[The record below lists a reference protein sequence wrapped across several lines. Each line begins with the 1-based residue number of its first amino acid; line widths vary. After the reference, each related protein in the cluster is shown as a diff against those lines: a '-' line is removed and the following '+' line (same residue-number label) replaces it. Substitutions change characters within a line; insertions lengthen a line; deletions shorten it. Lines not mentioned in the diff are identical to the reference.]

1 MSPSSKVVAL
11 NTLLHWNLM
20 PNDFLWVEKYRP
32 KTIEDCILP
41 TDVKATFKS
50 FVEQGEIP
58 NLLLSGTAGVG
69 KTTIAKALCNELGAD
84 FYVINGSDE
93 GRFLDT
99 VRNQAK
105 TFASTV
111 SLTSTSRHKVLII
124 DEADNTTPDVQLL
137 LRASIEEFQKNCRFI
152 FTCNFKNKIIE
163 PLHSR
168 TTVIDFNV
176 RGKSKQ
182 ALAGQFFERCRD
194 ILTREEVRYNDK
206 VVATVVQ
213 KYFPDFRRTINELQ
227 RYSSTGSID
236 TGILAALG
244 DAKIDSLTE
253 YLKNKKFNDVKKWVT
268 QNLDSDPTAI
278 MRKLYDSLS
287 TIMEGP
293 SVAAAVLIIA
303 EYQYKSAFVVDQE
316 INLLACLTQI
326 MLECDFK

>member
-1 MSPSSKVVAL
+1 M
-11 NTLLHWNLM
+11 
-20 PNDFLWVEKYRP
+20 NDFLWVEKYRP

-41 TDVKATFKS
+41 TDIKETFKS
-50 FVEQGEIP
+50 FIEQGEIP

-69 KTTIAKALCNELGAD
+69 KTTIAKALCNQLGAD

-105 TFASTV
+105 NFAATV
-111 SLTSTSRHKVLII
+111 SLTATSRHKVLII

-137 LRASIEEFQKNCRFI
+137 LRASIEEFQRNCRFI

-176 RGKSKQ
+176 RGKIKQ
-182 ALAGQFFERCRD
+182 TLAGQFFERCRD
-194 ILTREEVRYNDK
+194 ILTREKVRFNDK
-206 VVATVVQ
+206 VVATVIQ
-213 KYFPDFRRTINELQ
+213 KYFPDFRRTLNELQ

-244 DAKIDSLTE
+244 DAKIDSLTD
-253 YLKNKKFNDVKKWVT
+253 YLKHKKFNDVKKLVK
-268 QNLDSDPTAI
+268 QNLDSDPTSI
-278 MRKLYDSLS
+278 MRKLYDTLS
-287 TIMEGP
+287 SMMEGP

-326 MLECDFK
+326 MLECEFK

>member
-1 MSPSSKVVAL
+1 
-11 NTLLHWNLM
+11 M

-32 KTIEDCILP
+32 QKVEDCILP
-41 TDVKATFKS
+41 TEVKTTFKS
-50 FVEQGEIP
+50 FIEQGEIP

-84 FYVINGSDE
+84 FYIINGSDE

-111 SLTSTSRHKVLII
+111 SLTSESRHKVLII

-213 KYFPDFRRTINELQ
+213 KYFPDFRRTLNELQ

-268 QNLDSDPTAI
+268 QNIDSDPTAI

-293 SVAAAVLIIA
+293 SIAAAVLIIA

>member
-1 MSPSSKVVAL
+1 M
-11 NTLLHWNLM
+11 
-20 PNDFLWVEKYRP
+20 NDFLWVEKYRP

-41 TDVKATFKS
+41 IDIKETFKS
-50 FVEQGEIP
+50 FIEQGEIP

-105 TFASTV
+105 NFAATV
-111 SLTSTSRHKVLII
+111 SLTATSRHKVLII

-137 LRASIEEFQKNCRFI
+137 LRASIEEFQRNCRFI

-176 RGKSKQ
+176 RGKIKQ
-182 ALAGQFFERCRD
+182 TLAGQFFERCRD
-194 ILTREEVRYNDK
+194 ILTREKVRFNDK
-206 VVATVVQ
+206 VVATVIQ
-213 KYFPDFRRTINELQ
+213 KYFPDFRRTLNELQ

-244 DAKIDSLTE
+244 DAKIDSLTD
-253 YLKNKKFNDVKKWVT
+253 YLKHKKFNDVKKWVT
-268 QNLDSDPTAI
+268 QNLDSDPTSI
-278 MRKLYDSLS
+278 MRKLYDTLS
-287 TIMEGP
+287 SMMEGP
-293 SVAAAVLIIA
+293 TVAAAVLIIA

-326 MLECDFK
+326 MLECEFK

>member
-1 MSPSSKVVAL
+1 M
-11 NTLLHWNLM
+11 
-20 PNDFLWVEKYRP
+20 FLWVEKYRP
-32 KTIEDCILP
+32 KTIEECILP
-41 TDVKATFKS
+41 EDTKQVFQG
-50 FVEQGEIP
+50 FLEQGEIP
-58 NLLLSGTAGVG
+58 NLLLSGSAGVG
-69 KTTIAKALCNELGAD
+69 KTTIAKALCDELGAD
-84 FYVINGSDE
+84 SYVINGSDE

-111 SLTSTSRHKVLII
+111 SLTSESRHKVLII

-137 LRASIEEFQKNCRFI
+137 LRSSIEEFQKNCRFI

-168 TTVIDFNV
+168 TTVIEFNT

-182 ALAGQFFERCRD
+182 NLAALFFERCRD
-194 ILTREEVRYNDK
+194 ILTKEEVRFNDK

-213 KYFPDFRRTINELQ
+213 KYFPDFRRTLNELQ

-244 DAKIDSLTE
+244 DVNVDDLVSC
-253 YLKNKKFNDVKKWVT
+253 LKNKNFNEVKKWVT
-268 QNLDSDPTAI
+268 QNLDSDTTAI
-278 MRKLYDSLS
+278 MRRLYNSLS
-287 TIMEGP
+287 GIMEGP

-303 EYQYKSAFVVDQE
+303 EYQYKAAFVVDQE

-326 MLECDFK
+326 MLECEFK

>member
-1 MSPSSKVVAL
+1 M
-11 NTLLHWNLM
+11 M
-20 PNDFLWVEKYRP
+20 NDFLWVEKYRP
-32 KTIEDCILP
+32 QTVEDCILP
-41 TDVKATFKS
+41 ADVKNTFQA
-50 FVEQGEIP
+50 FIDNGEIP

-69 KTTIAKALCNELGAD
+69 KTTIAKALCNQLGAD

-111 SLTSTSRHKVLII
+111 SLTSESRHKVLII

-168 TTVIDFNV
+168 TTVVDFNV
-176 RGKSKQ
+176 RGKNKQ
-182 ALAGQFFERCRD
+182 NLAALFFERCRD
-194 ILTREEVRYNDK
+194 ILTKEEVRFNDK

-244 DAKIDSLTE
+244 DAKIDPLVDH
-253 YLKNKKFNDVKKWVT
+253 LKNKKFNEVKKWVQ
-268 QNLDSDPTAI
+268 QNLDNDPVSI
-278 MRKLYDSLS
+278 MRKLYDQTSV
-287 TIMEGP
+287 IMEGP

-326 MLECDFK
+326 MLECNFK

>member
-1 MSPSSKVVAL
+1 M
-11 NTLLHWNLM
+11 
-20 PNDFLWVEKYRP
+20 NDFLWVEKYRP
-32 KTIEDCILP
+32 QKVEDCILP
-41 TDVKATFKS
+41 TEVKTTFKS

-69 KTTIAKALCNELGAD
+69 KTTIAKALCKELGAD

-244 DAKIDSLTE
+244 DVKIDTLVDH
-253 YLKNKKFNDVKKWVT
+253 LRNKKFNDVKKWVT

-278 MRKLYDSLS
+278 MRNLYDSLS
-287 TIMEGP
+287 PIMEGP

-326 MLECDFK
+326 MLECNFK

>member
-1 MSPSSKVVAL
+1 M
-11 NTLLHWNLM
+11 
-20 PNDFLWVEKYRP
+20 NDFLWVEKYRP

-41 TDVKATFKS
+41 TDIKETFKS
-50 FVEQGEIP
+50 FIEQGEIP

-69 KTTIAKALCNELGAD
+69 KTTIAKALCNQLGAD

-105 TFASTV
+105 NFAATV
-111 SLTSTSRHKVLII
+111 SLTATSRHKVLII

-137 LRASIEEFQKNCRFI
+137 LRASIEEFQRNCRFI

-176 RGKSKQ
+176 RGKIKQ
-182 ALAGQFFERCRD
+182 TLAGQFFERCRD
-194 ILTREEVRYNDK
+194 ILTREKVQYNDK
-206 VVATVVQ
+206 VVATVIQ
-213 KYFPDFRRTINELQ
+213 KYFPDFRRTLNELQ

-244 DAKIDSLTE
+244 DAKIDSLTD
-253 YLKNKKFNDVKKWVT
+253 YLKHKKFNDVKKWVT
-268 QNLDSDPTAI
+268 QNLDSDPTSI
-278 MRKLYDSLS
+278 MRKLYDTLS
-287 TIMEGP
+287 SMMEGP

-326 MLECDFK
+326 MLECEFK

>member
-1 MSPSSKVVAL
+1 M
-11 NTLLHWNLM
+11 
-20 PNDFLWVEKYRP
+20 FLWVEKYRP
-32 KTIEDCILP
+32 KSIDECILP
-41 TDVKATFKS
+41 EDTKKVFKG
-50 FVEQGEIP
+50 FLEQEEIP
-58 NLLLSGTAGVG
+58 NLLLSGSAGVG
-69 KTTIAKALCNELGAD
+69 KTTIAKALCEELGAD
-84 FYVINGSDE
+84 SYVINGSDE

>member
-1 MSPSSKVVAL
+1 M
-11 NTLLHWNLM
+11 
-20 PNDFLWVEKYRP
+20 
-32 KTIEDCILP
+32 
-41 TDVKATFKS
+41 
-50 FVEQGEIP
+50 
-58 NLLLSGTAGVG
+58 
-69 KTTIAKALCNELGAD
+69 GAD

-105 TFASTV
+105 NFAATV
-111 SLTSTSRHKVLII
+111 SLTATSRHKVLII

-137 LRASIEEFQKNCRFI
+137 LRASIEEFQRNCRFI

-176 RGKSKQ
+176 RGKIKQ
-182 ALAGQFFERCRD
+182 TLAGQFFERCRD
-194 ILTREEVRYNDK
+194 ILTREKVRFNDK
-206 VVATVVQ
+206 VVATVIQ
-213 KYFPDFRRTINELQ
+213 KYFPDFRRTLNELQ

-244 DAKIDSLTE
+244 DAKIDSLTG
-253 YLKNKKFNDVKKWVT
+253 YLKHKKFNDVKKWVT

-278 MRKLYDSLS
+278 MRKLYDTLS
-287 TIMEGP
+287 SMMEGP

-326 MLECDFK
+326 MLECEFK

>member
-1 MSPSSKVVAL
+1 M
-11 NTLLHWNLM
+11 
-20 PNDFLWVEKYRP
+20 NDFLWVEKYRP

-41 TDVKATFKS
+41 TDIKETFKS
-50 FVEQGEIP
+50 FIEQGEIP

-105 TFASTV
+105 NFAATV
-111 SLTSTSRHKVLII
+111 SLTATSRHKVLII

-137 LRASIEEFQKNCRFI
+137 LSASIEEFQRNCRFI

-176 RGKSKQ
+176 RGKIKQ
-182 ALAGQFFERCRD
+182 TLAGQFFERCRD
-194 ILTREEVRYNDK
+194 ILTREKVRFNDK
-206 VVATVVQ
+206 VVATVIQ
-213 KYFPDFRRTINELQ
+213 KYFPDFRRTLNQLQ

-244 DAKIDSLTE
+244 DAKIDSLTD
-253 YLKNKKFNDVKKWVT
+253 YLKHKKFNDVKKWVT
-268 QNLDSDPTAI
+268 QNLDSDPTSI
-278 MRKLYDSLS
+278 MRKLYDTLS
-287 TIMEGP
+287 SMMEGP

-326 MLECDFK
+326 MLECEFK

>member
-1 MSPSSKVVAL
+1 
-11 NTLLHWNLM
+11 M

-32 KTIEDCILP
+32 QKVEDCILP
-41 TDVKATFKS
+41 TDVKDTFKN
-50 FVEQGEIP
+50 FIEQGEIP

-69 KTTIAKALCNELGAD
+69 KTTIAKALCNELGVD
-84 FYVINGSDE
+84 SYVINGSDE

-182 ALAGQFFERCRD
+182 NLAALFFERCRD
-194 ILTREEVRYNDK
+194 ILTREEVRFNDK

-213 KYFPDFRRTINELQ
+213 KYFPDFRRTLNELQ

-244 DAKIDSLTE
+244 DTKIDSLIE

-268 QNLDSDPTAI
+268 QNIDSDPTAI

-287 TIMEGP
+287 IIMEGP
-293 SVAAAVLIIA
+293 SIAAAVLIIA

-326 MLECDFK
+326 MLECEFK

>member
-1 MSPSSKVVAL
+1 
-11 NTLLHWNLM
+11 M

-32 KTIEDCILP
+32 QKVEDCILP
-41 TDVKATFKS
+41 TEVKTTFNS
-50 FVEQGEIP
+50 FIEQGEIP

-69 KTTIAKALCNELGAD
+69 KTTIAKALCNQLGAD

-111 SLTSTSRHKVLII
+111 SLTSRSRHKVLII

-213 KYFPDFRRTINELQ
+213 KYFPDFRRTLNELQ